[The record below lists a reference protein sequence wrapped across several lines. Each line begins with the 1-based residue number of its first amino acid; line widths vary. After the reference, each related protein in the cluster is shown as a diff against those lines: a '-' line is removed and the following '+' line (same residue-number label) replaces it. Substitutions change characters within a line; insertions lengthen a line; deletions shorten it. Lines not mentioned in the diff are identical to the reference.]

1 MTKKIITF
9 GEIMGRLASPDFL
22 RLRQCHSF
30 DVTYAGAE
38 ASVAVSIANFGGD
51 VDYVSALPKHAI
63 ADAALDSLRS
73 FGVNTEHVIR
83 SDVGRLGLY
92 FLETGANQRPSRVIY
107 DREYSTISLTS
118 PSAYN
123 WDEIFKDAGWI
134 HLSGITPAL
143 SSLAA
148 ESTLIAAKQAKSKNI
163 KVSLDLNFRKNLWKW
178 SKSKTSQ
185 ELAKETMSKILP
197 YIDVLIAN
205 EEDCSDVLDIKAD
218 NTVVSK
224 GAIDATK
231 YTQVAKSVCSKFNT
245 ISTVAIT
252 LRESHSATYN
262 SWGAMLYD
270 HKTDRSYFSPLDQ
283 DKYSPYEIRSIV
295 DRVGGGDAFA
305 AGLIYAFK
313 SDEYK
318 DNQNI
323 LNFAIAASALK
334 HSIKGDFNY
343 STKQEV
349 EALMKGS
356 SSGRVIR

>member
-1 MTKKIITF
+1 MKKIVTF
-9 GEIMGRLASPDFL
+9 GEIMGRMASPDFL
-22 RLRQCHSF
+22 RLRQCNSF

-38 ASVAVSIANFGGD
+38 ASVAVSIANFSGD
-51 VDYVSALPKHAI
+51 VTYVSALPKHAL

-73 FGVNTEHVIR
+73 FGVNTDHVIR
-83 SDVGRLGLY
+83 SDEGRLGLY

-107 DREYSTISLTS
+107 DRQYSTISLTE
-118 PSAYN
+118 PAAYD
-123 WDEIFKDAGWI
+123 WDTIFKDAGWI

-163 KVSLDLNFRKNLWKW
+163 NVSLDLNFRKNLWNW
-178 SKSKTSQ
+178 SENKTSR
-185 ELAKETMSKILP
+185 ELAKETMNKILP
-197 YIDVLIAN
+197 YVDVLIAN
-205 EEDCSDVLDIKAD
+205 EEDCSDILDIKAD
-218 NTVVSK
+218 NTDVSK
-224 GAIDATK
+224 GSIDAAK
-231 YTQVAKSVCSKFNT
+231 YAEVAKNVSLMFNNISV
-245 ISTVAIT
+245 VAIT
-252 LRESHSATYN
+252 LRESHSATHN

-270 HKTDRSYFSPLDQ
+270 YKTDRSYFSPLD
-283 DKYSPYEIRSIV
+283 DNKYSPYEIRSIV

-305 AGLIYAFK
+305 AGLIYAFQ

-318 DNQNI
+318 DFQDV

-349 EALMKGS
+349 DALMEGS
-356 SSGRVIR
+356 ASGRVIR

>member
-1 MTKKIITF
+1 M
-9 GEIMGRLASPDFL
+9 LL
-22 RLRQCHSF
+22 
-30 DVTYAGAE
+30 
-38 ASVAVSIANFGGD
+38 
-51 VDYVSALPKHAI
+51 
-63 ADAALDSLRS
+63 
-73 FGVNTEHVIR
+73 
-83 SDVGRLGLY
+83 
-92 FLETGANQRPSRVIY
+92 
-107 DREYSTISLTS
+107 
-118 PSAYN
+118 
-123 WDEIFKDAGWI
+123 
-134 HLSGITPAL
+134 
-143 SSLAA
+143 
-148 ESTLIAAKQAKSKNI
+148 
-163 KVSLDLNFRKNLWKW
+163 
-178 SKSKTSQ
+178 
-185 ELAKETMSKILP
+185 
-197 YIDVLIAN
+197 
-205 EEDCSDVLDIKAD
+205 
-218 NTVVSK
+218 
-224 GAIDATK
+224 K

-270 HKTDRSYFSPLDQ
+270 HKTDRSYFSPLDK
-283 DKYSPYEIRSIV
+283 DLYSPYEIRSIV

-305 AGLIYAFK
+305 AGLIYAFQ